1 MAMLLAWR
9 KAAFSLITVLLVQ
22 TVAFG
27 QVDDPWLGIW
37 QAVFVDGNTGAT
49 LSSTVTITFGNG
61 TYCWSIPNSTYVP
74 CGSAAGN
81 QMIATAVAPGGFLVT
96 VYSTLSGDTITGTL
110 AQRRPSDGFI
120 VDTSTITL
128 TRLPVNLNFSSLA
141 IS

>member
-49 LSSTVTITFGNG
+49 LSS
-61 TYCWSIPNSTYVP
+61 
-74 CGSAAGN
+74 
-81 QMIATAVAPGGFLVT
+81 
-96 VYSTLSGDTITGTL
+96 
-110 AQRRPSDGFI
+110 
-120 VDTSTITL
+120 
-128 TRLPVNLNFSSLA
+128 SS
-141 IS
+141 SVQPWMD

>member
-74 CGSAAGN
+74 CGSATGN
-81 QMIATAVAPGGFLVT
+81 QMNRNGGR
-96 VYSTLSGDTITGTL
+96 SGWVSGHCVKENI
-110 AQRRPSDGFI
+110 
-120 VDTSTITL
+120 
-128 TRLPVNLNFSSLA
+128 
-141 IS
+141 

>member
-49 LSSTVTITFGNG
+49 LSST
-61 TYCWSIPNSTYVP
+61 
-74 CGSAAGN
+74 
-81 QMIATAVAPGGFLVT
+81 
-96 VYSTLSGDTITGTL
+96 
-110 AQRRPSDGFI
+110 
-120 VDTSTITL
+120 
-128 TRLPVNLNFSSLA
+128 
-141 IS
+141 